1 MSDVVFQNPYHRAGQ
16 ASKLGDLDQE
26 VGSHLQTLVIYKL
39 VSNQSH
45 YTSTLILLLKKVVL
59 CSQFLGTKF
68 IKYECLDMRSNHLFL
83 TSWSVLDLAGIRRP
97 AVQTRGLEN
106 DDLLPF

>member
-1 MSDVVFQNPYHRAGQ
+1 VSDVVFQNPYHRAGQ

-59 CSQFLGTKF
+59 CSKFLGTWFQSKSLHVYF
-68 IKYECLDMRSNHLFL
+68 DIIIKK
-83 TSWSVLDLAGIRRP
+83 GRP
-97 AVQTRGLEN
+97 V
-106 DDLLPF
+106 